1 MPLEVSNFKAASIS
15 AGLFA
20 AITSAISFTK
30 SWNISFLETKSVSE
44 FTSTIAA
51 VLPLI
56 ATDAKPSAAIRSFFF
71 AAFAIPFSRN
81 KSTAFSMSPSTSTN
95 ARFASIIPTPVISR
109 NSFTNLAVT
118 SAIFCFLLN
127 VFKQDCLSL
136 KKAVSKE
143 SEAWRLA
150 FETAPS
156 FIIQLMR
163 CRLRQHQR
171 FLRLKLRFLLIQQ
184 QNLLLLL
191 GLRLGYLR

>member
-1 MPLEVSNFKAASIS
+1 MS

-20 AITSAISFTK
+20 AITSAISLTK

-51 VLPLI
+51 AFPLI
-56 ATDAKPSAAIRSFFF
+56 ATDANPSAAIRSFFF
-71 AAFAIPFSRN
+71 AALAIPFSRN
-81 KSTAFSMSPSTSTN
+81 RSTAFSISPSTSTK
-95 ARFASIIPTPVISR
+95 ARFASIIPTPVMSR

-118 SAIFCFLLN
+118 SAIFCFPPKCHLTSLN
-127 VFKQDCLSL
+127 LPF

-156 FIIQLMR
+156 FLIQLIH

-171 FLRLKLRFLLIQQ
+171 FLRLK
-184 QNLLLLL
+184 
-191 GLRLGYLR
+191 